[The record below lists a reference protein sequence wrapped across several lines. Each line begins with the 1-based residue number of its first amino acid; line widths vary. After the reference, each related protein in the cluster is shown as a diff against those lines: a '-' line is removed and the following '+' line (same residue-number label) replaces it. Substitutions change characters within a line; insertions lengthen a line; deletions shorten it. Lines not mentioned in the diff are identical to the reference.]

1 VTDGQHIPQEDLALY
16 AMQSLSAADAAMAHA
31 HVAACEPCRHE
42 LAEIN
47 GDLAAIALS
56 VEQVPI
62 PVGARDRFLARL
74 KAEEHNT
81 GSAPVGSVQARPVQE
96 SPLHAGPVLV
106 PTPARRSTVSTLL
119 PWAAVAA
126 MIAVAAYLGMQNRT
140 LQQTLNTDR
149 SQIATLA
156 AQASRA
162 QQVLDTLTAPEA
174 QQATLTEGKSAAAPT
189 AHASYV
195 PSQGALVFVAT
206 HLRPVPASKTYE
218 LWVIPANGSAPI
230 PAGTFRPD
238 ANGSASIVLPPLP
251 KGVPAK
257 VFGVTIENEGGATS
271 PTMPIVLAGN

>member
-1 VTDGQHIPQEDLALY
+1 MNNGPHIPQEDLALY
-16 AMQSLSAADAAMAHA
+16 AMQALSPEETAMAHA
-31 HVAACEPCRHE
+31 HVAGCETCRHD

-62 PVGARDRFLARL
+62 PAGARDRFLARL
-74 KAEEHNT
+74 KSEER
-81 GSAPVGSVQARPVQE
+81 PFDARQSE
-96 SPLHAGPVLV
+96 SSIYGPAL
-106 PTPARRSTVSTLL
+106 VSTPPRRRLWPVLL

-126 MIAVAAYLGMQNRT
+126 MLAVAAYLGVQNQN

-162 QQVLDTLTAPEA
+162 QQVLDTLTAPGA
-174 QQATLTEGKSAAAPT
+174 QQATLTEGKAAAAPT

-195 PSQGALVFVAT
+195 PAKGALVFVAT
-206 HLRPVPASKTYE
+206 HLKPVPASKTYQ

-238 ANGSASIVLPPLP
+238 ANGSASVVLPPLP
-251 KGVPAK
+251 IGVPAK
-257 VFGVTIENEGGATS
+257 VFGVTIENEGGATT
-271 PTMPIVLAGN
+271 PTMPIVLSGN